1 MASDLITSWQI
12 EAKKLEV
19 VTDFIFLTSK
29 ITAYGDCSC
38 EIKNKTKQ
46 TNKKTLASERKALT
60 NLDRVLKSSKII
72 FWTNF
77 CITQAM
83 VL

>member
-1 MASDLITSWQI
+1 MKVKEESEKATQSSTLKKKTKTKIMASDLITSWQI

-38 EIKNKTKQ
+38 
-46 TNKKTLASERKALT
+46 
-60 NLDRVLKSSKII
+60 
-72 FWTNF
+72 
-77 CITQAM
+77 
-83 VL
+83 